1 MIIETEEDLRREKKA
16 IETYVS
22 LFRGSYQKLDK
33 YDIDYKVF
41 DKDGLLIAYAE
52 VKGSFRQIYNAYPVQ
67 VAVKKLVKLL
77 DKRLNPVIIWA
88 CDDGIIYG
96 DLEKLVGTIKLGG
109 RNIPRPEAVNDVELM
124 AYFEKQKSLRYVRF
138 I

>member
-41 DKDGLLIAYAE
+41 DKDGLLISYAE

-109 RNIPRPEAVNDVELM
+109 RNTPRPDAVNDVELM